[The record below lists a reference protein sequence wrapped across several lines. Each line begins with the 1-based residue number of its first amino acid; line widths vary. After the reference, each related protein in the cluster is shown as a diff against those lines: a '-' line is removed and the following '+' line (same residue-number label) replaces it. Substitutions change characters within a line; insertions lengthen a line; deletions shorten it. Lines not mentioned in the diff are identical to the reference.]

1 MPGSGIFRT
10 LLLLMFVSGQMLFAS
25 EYHLKGN
32 IKGISESKI
41 FLQEFYGDQDKVT
54 DSAMADL
61 NGNFSFTVKSEKPPG
76 QYRLIFANRRFLD
89 FVFNQENILFTTSL
103 DHLIDDM
110 KVTES
115 TENYVYYQY
124 LKFRVKSQ
132 KRIDQLSKQLYSYDS
147 SKAFFAE
154 AKHEYL
160 NLIRQEDEF
169 TNQLLSEYPQLLVS
183 SFIKIDREPR
193 PDPSWN
199 KAMAN
204 QWVFEKFPEYFQ
216 FNDTL
221 LLRSNA
227 VSAKI
232 IAYLSV
238 ALSLHNHPD
247 SLENV
252 LKTASFRLLASTGQS
267 EKMFR
272 FMNEYLSNGFVR
284 LGYKN
289 ISAQISEIPFPCC
302 TCRTVE
308 NKNTLSKA
316 TKAGMPASVLLKN
329 INGEKTK
336 VKLQGITT
344 LMLIAAADCKWSDLL
359 TKGLI
364 SGNALSTAGKQ
375 ILIIYSEDEMTEVKS
390 ENRFLHFISEK
401 ELKKISVAAGVQ
413 TLPML
418 ITINEKGEVLH
429 TSTSWLDLM

>member
-1 MPGSGIFRT
+1 
-10 LLLLMFVSGQMLFAS
+10 MFVSGQVLYAS
-25 EYHLKGN
+25 DYHLKGT
-32 IKGISESKI
+32 IKGIPESKI
-41 FLQEFYGDQDKVT
+41 YLQEFYGEQNKVT
-54 DSAMADL
+54 DSVTADL
-61 NGNFSFTVKSEKPPG
+61 EGNFSFKIKSEKPSG

-89 FVFNQENILFTTSL
+89 FVFNRENIEFSTSL

-147 SKAFFAE
+147 TKAYFAE
-154 AKHEYL
+154 TKHEYL
-160 NLIRQEDEF
+160 NLIHQEDEF
-169 TNQLLSEYPQLLVS
+169 TSQLINEYPGLLVS
-183 SFIKIDREPR
+183 AFIKIDREPR

-199 KAMAN
+199 KAKAN
-204 QWVFEKFPEYFQ
+204 LWVFEKYPEFFQ
-216 FNDTL
+216 FSDTL

-238 ALSLHNHPD
+238 ALSVHNHPD
-247 SLENV
+247 SIENI
-252 LKTASFRLLASTGQS
+252 LKTASFRLLASTGNCG
-267 EKMFR
+267 KMFR
-272 FMNEYLSNGFVR
+272 FMNDYLNNGFIR

-289 ISAQISEIPFPCC
+289 IATQISEIPFPCC
-302 TCRTVE
+302 PCRTVE

-316 TKAGMPASVLLKN
+316 TKAGMPSSVLLKN

-336 VKLQGITT
+336 VKLQGTTT

-359 TKGLI
+359 TKSLM
-364 SGNALSTAGKQ
+364 SGNVLSTAGKQ

-390 ENRFLHFISEK
+390 GNRFLHFISEK

-413 TLPML
+413 TLPVL
-418 ITINEKGEVLH
+418 ITISEKGEILH
-429 TSTSWLDLM
+429 TTTSWLELM